1 MVENFTTSYRPLTKF
16 AKRTFKLVIS
26 FRLYLDVVSFSAV
39 SPLVLSLLLDKTSI
53 PYNLDKV
60 YSSFQ
65 ACNPR
70 KLKVQ
75 AHYIDSCIQKARPT
89 ELLLSDILP
98 GNIFQVDVVYRTNK
112 GRNFWVIVFPYIHR
126 ESSYGM
132 GSLAVRGQR
141 LWSPLALG
149 FKAAETRLFP
159 CRRFSTVLVCFFVPI
174 CVDGS
179 TNGTRIRPWPARK
192 QHFSTA
198 TRFTLAVK
206 KNPLRVGRASP
217 PKYQQKKWQRLK
229 TGRTSK
235 GAAIAGKNQEIP
247 SQVPG
252 NGYIVSIV

>member
-1 MVENFTTSYRPLTKF
+1 M
-16 AKRTFKLVIS
+16 
-26 FRLYLDVVSFSAV
+26 FR
-39 SPLVLSLLLDKTSI
+39 
-53 PYNLDKV
+53 
-60 YSSFQ
+60 
-65 ACNPR
+65 
-70 KLKVQ
+70 
-75 AHYIDSCIQKARPT
+75 
-89 ELLLSDILP
+89 
-98 GNIFQVDVVYRTNK
+98 GTNK
-112 GRNFWVIVFPYIHR
+112 GTNFWVIVFPYIHR

-217 PKYQQKKWQRLK
+217 PEYQQKKWQRLK

-252 NGYIVSIV
+252 NGYIALIV

>member
-1 MVENFTTSYRPLTKF
+1 MENFTTSYRPLTKF

-39 SPLVLSLLLDKTSI
+39 SPLLFYL
-53 PYNLDKV
+53 
-60 YSSFQ
+60 YSPTRSQYLIISTKSTPPIQ

-75 AHYIDSCIQKARPT
+75 VHYIDSCMQKARPT

-98 GNIFQVDVVYRTNK
+98 GNIFQVDVFHRTNK
-112 GRNFWVIVFPYIHR
+112 GTNFWVIVFPYIHR

-217 PKYQQKKWQRLK
+217 PEYQQKK
-229 TGRTSK
+229 
-235 GAAIAGKNQEIP
+235 
-247 SQVPG
+247 
-252 NGYIVSIV
+252 

>member
-60 YSSFQ
+60 YFSFQ

-89 ELLLSDILP
+89 ELLLPDILS
-98 GNIFQVDVVYRTNK
+98 GNIFQVDVFYRTNK

-126 ESSYGM
+126 

-179 TNGTRIRPWPARK
+179 MNGTRIRPWPARK

-217 PKYQQKKWQRLK
+217 PKYQQKK
-229 TGRTSK
+229 
-235 GAAIAGKNQEIP
+235 
-247 SQVPG
+247 
-252 NGYIVSIV
+252 